1 MIRYSHSMA
10 LACVALVLG
19 LAHCLNAQAQTPASP
34 DTLMTIIPV
43 RPAADIERDIV
54 DARSIGDRADLAKK
68 NFDRER
74 KLAETRI
81 GLKEKEI
88 ESLELKLDMAEQQ
101 KKTAEATALESD
113 VKHAE
118 SMLKVLKSQLSVREA
133 EVAVA
138 EAQSA
143 LASAM
148 EDGLGQEQRLQEKR
162 LSPPKAPPGSPD
174 HTMYLAAV
182 DDLMKSTLE
191 QQVTVAEKRG
201 KLADQEEELA
211 SLKLKLL
218 EAQLAFSRPK

>member
-1 MIRYSHSMA
+1 MIRDSHGMA
-10 LACVALVLG
+10 LAYALLVLG
-19 LAHCLNAQAQTPASP
+19 LVYCVNAQAQTPAST
-34 DTLMTIIPV
+34 DTLMTIIAV
-43 RPAADIERDIV
+43 RPAADIEREIM
-54 DARSIGDRADLAKK
+54 DARSMGDRADLAKK
-68 NFDRER
+68 GFDRER

-88 ESLELKLDMAEQQ
+88 ESLELKQEMAEQQ
-101 KKTAEATALESD
+101 KKTAEAGAFEADIKT
-113 VKHAE
+113 AE
-118 SMLKVLKSQLSVREA
+118 SMLKILKSQLSVREA

-143 LASAM
+143 LASDI
-148 EDGLGQEQRLQEKR
+148 EDGLVQEKRLQEMR
-162 LSPPKAPPGSPD
+162 LSPPKAPAGSPD

-201 KLADQEEELA
+201 KLADEEEELA

-218 EAQLAFSRPK
+218 EAQLALSRPK

>member
-1 MIRYSHSMA
+1 MIRYCHNML
-10 LACVALVLG
+10 LACAVLVLVS
-19 LAHCLNAQAQTPASP
+19 LQCVTAQTPASP

-43 RPAADIERDIV
+43 RPVADIEREIV
-54 DARSIGDRADLAKK
+54 DARSVGDRADLAKK
-68 NFDRER
+68 NFERER

-81 GLKEKEI
+81 GLKQKEI
-88 ESLELKLDMAEQQ
+88 ESLELKQEMAEQQ

-113 VKHAE
+113 INRAE
-118 SMLKVLKSQLSVREA
+118 SMLKVLKGQLDVREA
-133 EVAVA
+133 EVGVA

-143 LASAM
+143 LASAI

-162 LSPPKAPPGSPD
+162 LSSPKVRSGSPEQME
-174 HTMYLAAV
+174 HLIAV

-191 QQVTVAEKRG
+191 LQVTIAERRG

-218 EAQLAFSRPK
+218 DAQVAFSRPK